1 MGNGF
6 AAPLVT
12 LRSIMPY
19 RNLMRLERQ
28 TQSPIRAQAFTLIEL
43 LVVISIIALL
53 ISILMPSLSRARE
66 QAKGVTCL
74 ARLKEYGNALAAYEG
89 LYTGMLPPA
98 RWVPTG
104 RFFDETTSMD
114 GAGKGSN
121 VGPNGRP
128 VEYGWTEILFA
139 YVYMEEVHVRDSYPV
154 LRNIEGR
161 RWEKYFLCASLGD
174 NGVSSGHYRVYLPSW
189 SMGSYG
195 LDTNGRWAETTR
207 ADPDFSTG
215 RDKIRP
221 KMPLIGDA
229 NDLSERGDGLGDDD
243 CSYIDAGEANYA
255 GTDGRRGNRFS
266 DRHSGGTNYLF
277 QDLHGAWNTRLRD
290 ELARDF
296 DLNGIIDIDV
306 RP

>member
-1 MGNGF
+1 
-6 AAPLVT
+6 
-12 LRSIMPY
+12 
-19 RNLMRLERQ
+19 MRIEHQ
-28 TQSPIRAQAFTLIEL
+28 TRTPIRTRAFTLIEL
-43 LVVISIIALL
+43 LVVISITALL
-53 ISILMPSLSRARE
+53 ISILLPSLSRARE

-89 LYTGMLPPA
+89 LYSGMLPPA
-98 RWVPTG
+98 RWIPTG
-104 RFFDETTSMD
+104 KIFDDPASSQGTGAET
-114 GAGKGSN
+114 G

-128 VEYGWTEILFA
+128 IEYGWAEILFA
-139 YVYMEEVHVRDSYPV
+139 YVYTEQVNVRDSFPV
-154 LRNIEGR
+154 LRNIDGR

-189 SMGSYG
+189 AMGSFS
-195 LDTNGRWAETTR
+195 LDANGRWSETTR
-207 ADPDFSTG
+207 AIPSFSAG

-221 KMPLIGDA
+221 KLPLIGDA

-277 QDLHGAWNTRLRD
+277 QDLHGAWDTRLRE

-296 DLNGIIDIDV
+296 DLNGVIDIDV